1 MHHRHL
7 YRRRLFVFHARAD
20 DTEDDDEIQISALL
34 CTRTP
39 LFTLDGNADKT
50 SLSIHK
56 NNRLFHRLVRGVN
69 FIRRVQTRQSNLLWP
84 LALAKPDETAA
95 AVR

>member
-1 MHHRHL
+1 MRFKYL
-7 YRRRLFVFHARAD
+7 LFFAQD
-20 DTEDDDEIQISALL
+20 YS
-34 CTRTP
+34 
-39 LFTLDGNADKT
+39 LFLDGNADKT

>member
-1 MHHRHL
+1 MRFKYL
-7 YRRRLFVFHARAD
+7 LFFAQ
-20 DTEDDDEIQISALL
+20 ELL
-34 CTRTP
+34 
-39 LFTLDGNADKT
+39 FSHWMETLTKH
-50 SLSIHK
+50 LSIHK